1 MPSFD
6 EMLRELDAPKTKTFD
21 EMLRELDAQSATPAL
36 SLRNATKAD
45 ESPSFDDLMQ
55 MQTQVGTPEQ
65 EAANQAALAEG
76 GENIKR
82 FINDTYHAGMGG
94 VETGMANMSDALA
107 HGVRAVPLMG
117 GVADWIAGGSN
128 WWDARAREHAQK
140 VGANNLWTSSVNA
153 LGSTAPSMAASL
165 ALAATGNLSQA
176 GQMLM
181 PEGLMSL
188 PQKML
193 SAAMMYRSG
202 EEALGNA
209 GRTYREAIQEGR
221 SPEQAQSQAN
231 RQLAAELPM
240 NVFFDK
246 AGIFGDAWDGI
257 QSPLKRGLAMTL
269 SEVIGQGGQEV
280 GQDVIGDAAAAT
292 RDRGIPE
299 YLRAIGENVTNA
311 EYLKQKMKDTFLPT
325 GLSSLIGAAL
335 GLGVR
340 SMRNGRGGNVDNFAR
355 GVPDTGTQQ
364 AVAEIMQPVKE
375 ARRREELN
383 NWVPQSVGTVP
394 GNVAPQAPEKMS
406 DVFKPAEPQPVMP
419 ETAKPLPGAMPAA
432 ETPAPTGKKA
442 EAVAAANVQKVAEI
456 ADVTPAVEQ
465 PAQEELIPED
475 TGETLDD
482 LRAQMADK
490 VLAGQP
496 STLSDLMEQSGRRYE
511 QSPNVQDVIGR
522 APERDMMISGK
533 GSMQQASR
541 EAAFIESAREARERI
556 AQQLKDA
563 GADDETANAGGEV
576 WANHLLARARALGTD
591 EHGQLRPDALTPAE
605 LDKLNVRGEED
616 AGPDWGG
623 DVYDQAV
630 RAGLNMDERV
640 PVVDLSG
647 MADRARTANVKTL
660 TEHLKTLIKDG
671 PSISR
676 DALAFLNLPKDSY
689 HLGHIAH
696 SGAPIYRKEKSIRNA
711 SVLSLPELMKNAV
724 LVESGPN
731 RKKNKKPGVRMYHRF
746 YVPVATREGIATVR
760 IVAEE
765 KNNSDRL
772 VPLDVRVYDVIINK
786 RIPRTQP
793 TGASASTAEDSF
805 SGITIRE
812 MLRGVKGMDGEYY
825 AQSPLPDAGTERE
838 RSAIVEA
845 AKANGTY
852 LKTPY
857 GTETN
862 LTPEQWVLVRTKQF
876 KEWFGDWENDPEN
889 ASKVLD
895 GNGEPLVVYHGST
908 HTGFSTFSTAGST
921 AYPGT
926 GAFFSGRKDVA
937 ATYSGSDE
945 LVSREPGTSEPALSG
960 EGIYPVFLNL
970 RNPYRIDAEGK
981 DWTNVGEISV
991 YDNETGESVYDRDGE
1006 PFRTPRE
1013 AEEYIERDLDDYS
1026 GRYEVSYSAEMTTNE
1041 IAQSVGEGNYG
1052 DGFDGVIF
1060 ENVVDEGRWGSVDA
1074 PSDVYVAYAPNQIK
1088 AVDNRGA
1095 FSSADANIYNQ
1106 SAWHGSPHHFEEFDL
1121 GAIGTGEGGQ
1131 AHGWGLY
1138 FAQDKKIAEGYRA
1151 KLESDGSGTIFE
1163 VDIPETNTLLDEQ
1176 KPMREQP
1183 DAVKKGII
1191 RVVESLTP
1199 EQRSFFIK
1207 DLLVDRFPEE
1217 KLEWDIEA
1225 LQELEEEFH
1234 VAISSKNTD
1243 SLKKS
1248 VSIISGLEALGYAW
1262 ERIQHLMT
1270 NLPAE
1275 GGEVERLAKEVSQG
1289 LLKKQEQLDS
1299 LQKVND
1305 KLEERLLAGGYRE
1318 ELEKTDKIGGEIYGT
1333 LSFALKE
1340 EQDEDQ
1346 NGDGDG
1352 DVKAASLALNEA
1364 GIKGITYDGQQDG
1377 RCFVVFDD
1385 KAISVIN
1392 RFNQR
1397 ENAIRRGQIRIGSH
1411 GEGLVTLFKNADRST
1426 FFHEIGHMMLDDL
1439 ISDGLLEKA
1448 NARTKAD
1455 LDTVKRYLHIEDLN
1469 LSKRHT
1475 FAGAE
1480 KARYAEAQERFARS
1494 FEAYLME
1501 GKSPTAE
1508 MRSVFARVKQWLID
1522 IYRDIKRLGV
1532 RLSPEVREVFDRLLA
1547 TPERGDFGPIFR
1559 GYEGEAA
1566 IEKLLKERQ
1575 GEVVG
1580 AMSDPRLGENSSIDF
1595 VWGTEKYGLAHI
1607 EKKHGADALMRIP
1620 QIIRKGAPRPL
1631 INHRISYETDEGLV
1645 VLKNEWKGAEK
1656 NWILTSYLPQ
1666 GTKKDS
1672 RSAQDTQTGGRT
1684 EESASS
1690 SDGNL
1695 FSPRISQNPNN
1706 SNRDFSVRGGLPQI
1720 TVTASPESKSAGTLI
1735 RVKDIYD
1742 KLRAIAPVR
1751 KGVSAP
1757 ADVAGYYT
1765 PETDV
1770 ARERHWGDFPTALHE
1785 IGHALD
1791 YKLGLRESVRDA
1803 EASRQLYD
1811 ELCELG
1817 KATSPQNVNTIY
1829 ERLHGRYMRASGAE
1843 TQGPDIDRMALKFEE
1858 AQRYLMKEGIAEYF
1872 RAYAYNPDL
1881 MEVVAPEYTKL
1892 FREALE
1898 AHEEYRQPVSEL
1910 FDVIRSYS
1918 ELSPE
1923 QKLHAG
1929 MIRGDEKIKNQKGWR
1944 ASAAEAWNGF
1954 RQKFDDQLRY
1964 LEQMQNLLRD
1974 RVRELAK
1981 EHGGRYADMLQ
1992 HGELKDDFAVYDML
2006 RTMPGYMGKAK
2017 RDVLALIEP
2026 VKKLGDEAYAKLTGY
2041 MKALRA
2047 LDYWD
2052 NGMEPGIGLTR
2063 AEVSAIVNRTRHENP
2078 ELARIAED
2086 IAKAYEAMVE
2096 RTLIDSGVWS
2106 RGQYEEYKKRWPHYV
2121 PFVRVNEDGSVTSP
2135 TRRGRGIVNLSNQV
2149 KQTTGVGTADAVV
2162 DTKDPFEM
2170 MVRNAL
2176 AFNQLAE
2183 KNRAAQ
2189 SLVRA
2194 ALADPALF
2202 ADVIEPVQGGERS
2215 GDTFTVWFD
2224 GKRRAFTGDKKLI
2237 DALAAM
2243 EQAAGIRNPIFGSLD
2258 RAAQS
2263 AANLLKLGATRANPA
2278 FILVNFTRDAMYS
2291 SLTNSAKGARSMPFF
2306 GTVKGLLMQTAKD
2319 ETSKQRIA
2327 DALDHGLAYSG
2338 ITELGLD
2345 ASEKGISKYVGK
2357 TVHGDKGFLRKL
2369 ASAWDNTIGK
2379 YNEMVELA
2387 PKFAEYERLVKE
2399 GYPKR
2404 YAARMAREVN
2414 LDFSRGGQWGKVW
2427 NRYTAFFNPAV
2438 QGTSKLVRTAAAHPG
2453 RFAARTA
2460 MYVILPSLISWLAG
2474 HDDDEYRRISRNI
2487 KDRYWIFKVGGTW
2500 LRLPKPEL
2508 AGLFGSAVERVLDSA
2523 FEHDPMAF
2531 RELGRSVW
2539 EGFSPNLLP
2548 TFAEPIL
2555 EHRMGKT
2562 FFYDSPLIPP
2572 QLENLP
2578 PELQFTKNTSSMA
2591 KFLGK
2596 AWGVSPILIDHYVSS
2611 YGGGVGEYLSKVPD
2625 IFLKPQ
2631 EEAKKLSEKPLFSR
2645 FTVDPNRNSESL
2657 AKFYDLRRQA
2667 TVAKNAYDVR
2677 RKMGEQPEYSAGVHM
2692 AKAFDQAARKL
2703 SDWRKD
2709 IAAIQQSKSMTPERK
2724 REVIDRIRL
2733 RMNQEAEAAVGSYFT
2748 VKEKLD
2754 RRKR

>member
-6 EMLRELDAPKTKTFD
+6 EMLRELDAPKTKSFD
-21 EMLRELDAQSATPAL
+21 EMLRELDAPSATPAL
-36 SLRNATKAD
+36 SFRDAPKAD
-45 ESPSFDDLMQ
+45 DSPSFDDLMQ

-65 EAANQAALAEG
+65 EAVNQAALAEG

-117 GVADWIAGGSN
+117 GVADWIGDGSN

-153 LGSTAPSMAASL
+153 LGSTAPSMATSL
-165 ALAATGNLSQA
+165 ALAATGNLAPA

-221 SPEQAQSQAN
+221 PPEQAQSQAN

-246 AGIFGDAWDGI
+246 AGIFGDAWNGI
-257 QSPLKRGLAMTL
+257 QSPLKRGLAITL
-269 SEVIGQGGQEV
+269 GEVIGQGGQEV
-280 GQDVIGDAAAAT
+280 GQDIIGDAAAAA

-340 SMRNGRGGNVDNFAR
+340 SMRNNRGGNVDNFAR

-364 AVAEIMQPVKE
+364 AIAEIMQPVE
-375 ARRREELN
+375 EERQRRELN
-383 NWVPQSVGTVP
+383 NWVPQSAGTVP
-394 GNVAPQAPEKMS
+394 GNVAPQMPQKMS
-406 DVFKPAEPQPVMP
+406 DVFKPAEPQPVVP
-419 ETAKPLPGAMPAA
+419 ETAKPLPGAMPTAEMPMPAGRKA
-432 ETPAPTGKKA
+432 ET
-442 EAVAAANVQKVAEI
+442 VAAANMQKVAEMQ
-456 ADVTPAVEQ
+456 AAAPAVEQ
-465 PAQEELIPED
+465 TVQEEVIPED

-482 LRAQMADK
+482 LRAQMAEEYQNLRQMDAEEREN
-490 VLAGQP
+490 LPP
-496 STLSDLMEQSGRRYE
+496 STLSGLMEQSGRRYE

-522 APERDMMISGK
+522 APTKNKRQPFSLGADVENALQTLGNIYTADSGRDMMVIGERSLPRIN
-533 GSMQQASR
+533 R
-541 EAAFIESAREARERI
+541 EAEFVESAREARERI
-556 AQQLKDA
+556 AQQLKAA

-576 WANHLLARARALGTD
+576 WANHLLARARALGMD
-591 EHGQLRPDALTPAE
+591 EYGQLRPDALTPAD
-605 LDKLNVRGEED
+605 LDNLSVRSEKNAE
-616 AGPDWGG
+616 ADWDG

-630 RAGLNMDERV
+630 RDGLNMAERV

-647 MADRARTANVKTL
+647 VADRAKGMNWRGL
-660 TEHLKTLIKDG
+660 LRHLKSQIG
-671 PSISR
+671 QEPSISR
-676 DALAFLNLPKDSY
+676 DALAFLKISANTGKL
-689 HLGHIAH
+689 HHIAY
-696 SGAPIYRKEKSIRNA
+696 SGAQVPAKVKPIRNA
-711 SVLSLPELMKNAV
+711 SVLSLPELMRNAV
-724 LVESGPN
+724 YVEEAPN
-731 RKKNKKPGVRMYHRF
+731 TKTNKKPDVLKYHRF
-746 YVPVATREGIATVR
+746 YVPVMINGKVSAIR

-765 KNNSDRL
+765 KKTSDKL
-772 VPLDVRVYDVIINK
+772 FPIDVDAYDVIVERK
-786 RIPRTQP
+786 RTPSPKGGNAQLARRE
-793 TGASASTAEDSF
+793 SSLRE
-805 SGITIRE
+805 ITIRE

-825 AQSPLPDAGTERE
+825 AQSSLSDTGTEQE
-838 RSAIVEA
+838 RSAIVNA

-908 HTGFSTFSTAGST
+908 HTGFSTFSTAGSM

-937 ATYSGSDE
+937 TTYSGSDE

-960 EGIYPVFLNL
+960 EGVYPVFLNL
-970 RNPYRIDAEGK
+970 RNPYRVDAEGK

-991 YDNETGESVYDRDGE
+991 YDNETGESIYDRDGE

-1060 ENVVDEGRWGSVDA
+1060 ENVIDEGRWGDVLSADN
-1074 PSDVYVAYAPNQIK
+1074 VYVAFAPNQIK

-1106 SAWHGSPHHFEEFDL
+1106 R
-1121 GAIGTGEGGQ
+1121 Q
-1131 AHGWGLY
+1131 N
-1138 FAQDKKIAEGYRA
+1138 
-1151 KLESDGSGTIFE
+1151 KL
-1163 VDIPETNTLLDEQ
+1163 
-1176 KPMREQP
+1176 
-1183 DAVKKGII
+1183 
-1191 RVVESLTP
+1191 
-1199 EQRSFFIK
+1199 
-1207 DLLVDRFPEE
+1207 
-1217 KLEWDIEA
+1217 
-1225 LQELEEEFH
+1225 
-1234 VAISSKNTD
+1234 
-1243 SLKKS
+1243 
-1248 VSIISGLEALGYAW
+1248 
-1262 ERIQHLMT
+1262 
-1270 NLPAE
+1270 
-1275 GGEVERLAKEVSQG
+1275 
-1289 LLKKQEQLDS
+1289 
-1299 LQKVND
+1299 
-1305 KLEERLLAGGYRE
+1305 
-1318 ELEKTDKIGGEIYGT
+1318 
-1333 LSFALKE
+1333 
-1340 EQDEDQ
+1340 
-1346 NGDGDG
+1346 
-1352 DVKAASLALNEA
+1352 
-1364 GIKGITYDGQQDG
+1364 
-1377 RCFVVFDD
+1377 
-1385 KAISVIN
+1385 
-1392 RFNQR
+1392 
-1397 ENAIRRGQIRIGSH
+1397 RRGQIQIGSH
-1411 GEGLVTLFKNADRST
+1411 GEGLVTLFKHADRST

-1439 ISDGLLEKA
+1439 IADGLLEKA

-1455 LDTVKRYLHIEDLN
+1455 LDTVKRYLRIENMD

-1475 FAGAE
+1475 FDGAE

-1508 MRSVFARVKQWLID
+1508 MQSVFAKIKQWLID

-1532 RLSPEVREVFDRLLA
+1532 ELSPEVREVFDRLLA

-1595 VWGTEKYGLAHI
+1595 VWGEAGDPRKEYSGGYGLAHI
-1607 EKKHGADALMRIP
+1607 EAKHGAEMIRRMP
-1620 QIIRKGAPRPL
+1620 EIIRSGKMSFETNDRVYFDAPQGR
-1631 INHRISYETDEGLV
+1631 V
-1645 VLKNEWKGAEK
+1645 VLKRQWMDNAK
-1656 NWILTSYLPQ
+1656 NWVLTSYVPEN
-1666 GTKKDS
+1666 TKKAS
-1672 RSAQDTQTGGRT
+1672 RSAQDPEIGGRT
-1684 EESASS
+1684 EESLSS
-1690 SDGNL
+1690 SDGKP
-1695 FSPRISQNPNN
+1695 FDKTVSQKR
-1706 SNRDFSVRGGLPQI
+1706 SSDNRDFSLRSDLPQV
-1720 TVTASPESKSAGTLI
+1720 TVMASPESESTGTLI
-1735 RVKDIYD
+1735 RIKDIYD

-1757 ADVAGYYT
+1757 ANVAGYYT
-1765 PETDV
+1765 PETGV

-1803 EASRQLYD
+1803 ETSRQLYD

-1829 ERLHGRYMRASGAE
+1829 ERLHGRYMRASGEEARG
-1843 TQGPDIDRMALKFEE
+1843 TDVSAATLKFEE

-1898 AHEEYRQPVSEL
+1898 AHEEYQQPVSEL
-1910 FDVIRSYS
+1910 FDAVRSYS
-1918 ELSPE
+1918 ELTPE
-1923 QKLHAG
+1923 QKLRAG
-1929 MIRGDEKIKNQKGWR
+1929 MIRGDEKVRTQKGWR

-1964 LEQMQNLLRD
+1964 MEQMQNLLRD
-1974 RVRELAK
+1974 RVRDLAK

-1992 HGELKDDFAVYDML
+1992 HGELKDEFAVYDML

-2017 RDVLALIEP
+2017 RDVLALMEP
-2026 VKKLGDEAYAKLTGY
+2026 VKKLGDEAYAKLTSY
-2041 MKALRA
+2041 MKAMRA

-2052 NGMEPGIGLTR
+2052 NGLEPGIGLTR
-2063 AEVSAIVNRTRHENP
+2063 AEVSAVVNRTRHENP

-2086 IAKAYEAMVE
+2086 ITKAYEAMIE

-2121 PFVRVNEDGSVTSP
+2121 PFVRVNEDGAVASP

-2149 KQTTGVGTADAVV
+2149 KQTTGVGTAEAVV
-2162 DTKDPFEM
+2162 DIKDPFEM
-2170 MVRNAL
+2170 MVKNAL
-2176 AFNQLAE
+2176 MFNQLAE

-2189 SLVRA
+2189 ALVRA

-2224 GKRRAFTGDKKLI
+2224 GKRRMFSGDKKLI
-2237 DALAAM
+2237 DALATM

-2278 FILVNFTRDAMYS
+2278 FILTNFIRDAMYS
-2291 SLTNSAKGARSMPFF
+2291 SLTNSARGARSMPFF

-2319 ETSKQRIA
+2319 DASKQRIA

-2369 ASAWDNTIGK
+2369 TSAWDNTIGK
-2379 YNEMVELA
+2379 YNEMIELA

-2453 RFAARTA
+2453 RFAARTT

-2474 HDDDEYRRISRNI
+2474 HGDDEYKRISRNI
-2487 KDRYWIFKVGGTW
+2487 KDRYWVFKVGGTW

-2596 AWGVSPILIDHYVSS
+2596 AWGVSPILIDHYVRS
-2611 YGGGVGEYLSKVPD
+2611 YGGGVGEYLSKAPD

-2631 EEAKKLSEKPLFSR
+2631 EEVKKLSEKPLFSR
-2645 FTVDPNRNSESL
+2645 FTVDPNRNSELL

-2692 AKAFDQAARKL
+2692 AKAFDQSASKL

-2733 RMNQEAEAAVGSYFT
+2733 RMNQEAEAAIGNYFT
-2748 VKEKLD
+2748 VKGKLD

>member
-6 EMLRELDAPKTKTFD
+6 EMLRELDAPKTKSFD

-107 HGVRAVPLMG
+107 YGVRAVPLMG
-117 GVADWIAGGSN
+117 GVADWIGEGSN

-153 LGSTAPSMAASL
+153 LGSTAPSMATSL

-181 PEGLMSL
+181 PKGLMSL

-202 EEALGNA
+202 EEAIGNA

-221 SPEQAQSQAN
+221 PPEQAQSQAN

-299 YLRAIGENVTNA
+299 YLRAISENVTNA

-375 ARRREELN
+375 AWRREELN

-394 GNVAPQAPEKMS
+394 GNVAPQTPEKMS
-406 DVFKPAEPQPVMP
+406 DVFKPVEPQPVIP

-432 ETPAPTGKKA
+432 ETPVPTGKKA
-442 EAVAAANVQKVAEI
+442 EAVAAANMQKVAEI

-465 PAQEELIPED
+465 PAQKELIPED
-475 TGETLDD
+475 TDETLDD
-482 LRAQMADK
+482 LRAQMAEEYRNVRQMDAEEREN
-490 VLAGQP
+490 LPP
-496 STLSDLMEQSGRRYE
+496 STFSGLMEQSGRRYE
-511 QSPNVQDVIGR
+511 QSPNVRDVIGR
-522 APERDMMISGK
+522 APEQDMVISGEE
-533 GSMQQASR
+533 STQQAGR
-541 EAAFIESAREARERI
+541 EGEFVQSMREVQERVTR
-556 AQQLKDA
+556 QLKDA

-576 WANHLLARARALGTD
+576 WANHLLARARALGMD
-591 EHGQLRPDALTPAE
+591 EHGRLRSDALTSAE
-605 LDKLNVRGEED
+605 LDKLEIEGERAAENASDTYGQTAADEIKRQGQLKRDRIAWSRAVDKFIAGEMGSHDFARVMDMPLALQLAGAPVREIVADHKFFGHTLRGKHSAQITPALMKKLVTSLADPIMVFDSDSHPGTSLVAMLELQD
-616 AGPDWGG
+616 NFGATI
-623 DVYDQAV
+623 V
-630 RAGLNMDERV
+630 V
-640 PVVDLSG
+640 PVRLQMNPGDPKSPAKITSFYG
-647 MADRARTANVKTL
+647 KGNADTRAPNNRWFVNQ
-660 TEHLKTLIKDG
+660 IKKG
-671 PSISR
+671 NLRYINTKKSTRWSS
-676 DALAFLNLPKDSY
+676 AGGLQLPKV
-689 HLGHIAH
+689 L
-696 SGAPIYRKEKSIRNA
+696 APTGSFKNSIKTEADLVKLRKENG
-711 SVLSLPELMKNAV
+711 N
-724 LVESGPN
+724 
-731 RKKNKKPGVRMYHRF
+731 RF
-746 YVPVATREGIATVR
+746 YQEQ
-760 IVAEE
+760 EE
-765 KNNSDRL
+765 RAQ
-772 VPLDVRVYDVIINK
+772 II
-786 RIPRTQP
+786 
-793 TGASASTAEDSF
+793 
-805 SGITIRE
+805 
-812 MLRGVKGMDGEYY
+812 
-825 AQSPLPDAGTERE
+825 
-838 RSAIVEA
+838 EA

-908 HTGFSTFSTAGST
+908 HTGFSTFSTAGSM

-945 LVSREPGTSEPALSG
+945 LISREPGTSEPALSG
-960 EGIYPVFLNL
+960 EGVYPVFLNL

-1060 ENVVDEGRWGSVDA
+1060 ENVIDEGRWGDVLSADN
-1074 PSDVYVAYAPNQIK
+1074 VYVAFAPNQIK

-1106 SAWHGSPHHFEEFDL
+1106 R
-1121 GAIGTGEGGQ
+1121 Q
-1131 AHGWGLY
+1131 N
-1138 FAQDKKIAEGYRA
+1138 
-1151 KLESDGSGTIFE
+1151 KL
-1163 VDIPETNTLLDEQ
+1163 
-1176 KPMREQP
+1176 
-1183 DAVKKGII
+1183 
-1191 RVVESLTP
+1191 
-1199 EQRSFFIK
+1199 
-1207 DLLVDRFPEE
+1207 
-1217 KLEWDIEA
+1217 
-1225 LQELEEEFH
+1225 
-1234 VAISSKNTD
+1234 
-1243 SLKKS
+1243 
-1248 VSIISGLEALGYAW
+1248 
-1262 ERIQHLMT
+1262 
-1270 NLPAE
+1270 
-1275 GGEVERLAKEVSQG
+1275 
-1289 LLKKQEQLDS
+1289 
-1299 LQKVND
+1299 
-1305 KLEERLLAGGYRE
+1305 
-1318 ELEKTDKIGGEIYGT
+1318 
-1333 LSFALKE
+1333 
-1340 EQDEDQ
+1340 
-1346 NGDGDG
+1346 
-1352 DVKAASLALNEA
+1352 
-1364 GIKGITYDGQQDG
+1364 
-1377 RCFVVFDD
+1377 
-1385 KAISVIN
+1385 
-1392 RFNQR
+1392 
-1397 ENAIRRGQIRIGSH
+1397 RRGQIQIGSH
-1411 GEGLVTLFKNADRST
+1411 GEGLVTLFKHADRST

-1455 LDTVKRYLHIEDLN
+1455 LETVRKYLGIGDLN

-1475 FAGAE
+1475 FDGAE

-1508 MRSVFARVKQWLID
+1508 MQSVFAKIKQWLID

-1532 RLSPEVREVFDRLLA
+1532 ELSPEVREVFDRLLA

-1566 IEKLLKERQ
+1566 VEKLLKERQ

-1706 SNRDFSVRGGLPQI
+1706 SNRDFSVRGDLPQV

-1757 ADVAGYYT
+1757 ANVAGYYT

-1803 EASRQLYD
+1803 ETSRQLYD

-1829 ERLHGRYMRASGAE
+1829 ERLHGRYMHASGAE
-1843 TQGPDIDRMALKFEE
+1843 ARGPDVSAAALKFEG

-1872 RAYAYNPDL
+1872 RGYAYSPDL
-1881 MEVVAPEYTKL
+1881 MEIVAPEYTKL
-1892 FREALE
+1892 FRETLE
-1898 AHEEYRQPVSEL
+1898 AHEEYQQPVSEL
-1910 FDVIRSYS
+1910 FDAVRSYS
-1918 ELSPE
+1918 ELTPE
-1923 QKLHAG
+1923 QKLRAG
-1929 MIRGDEKIKNQKGWR
+1929 MIRGDEKVRNQKGTR
-1944 ASAAEAWNGF
+1944 AAVAEAWNGF

-1981 EHGGRYADMLQ
+1981 KLGGRYADMLQ
-1992 HGELKDDFAVYDML
+1992 HGELKDEFAVYDML

-2017 RDVLALIEP
+2017 RDVLALMEP

-2052 NGMEPGIGLTR
+2052 NGLEPGIGLTR
-2063 AEVSAIVNRTRHENP
+2063 AEVSAVVNRTRHENP

-2135 TRRGRGIVNLSNQV
+2135 TRRGKGIVNLSNQV
-2149 KQTTGVGTADAVV
+2149 KQATGVGAEDAVI
-2162 DTKDPFEM
+2162 DIKDPFEM
-2170 MVRNAL
+2170 MVKNAL
-2176 AFNQLAE
+2176 VFNQLAE

-2189 SLVRA
+2189 ALVRA

-2202 ADVIEPVQGGERS
+2202 ADMIEPVQGGERG

-2224 GKRRAFTGDKKLI
+2224 GTRRAFTGDKKLI

-2258 RAAQS
+2258 RAAQG

-2278 FILVNFTRDAMYS
+2278 FILTNFIRDAMYS
-2291 SLTNSAKGARSMPFF
+2291 SLTNSARGARSMPFF

-2319 ETSKQRIA
+2319 DASKQRIA

-2338 ITELGLD
+2338 ITELGLN

-2357 TVHGDKGFLRKL
+2357 AVHGDKGFLRKL

-2460 MYVILPSLISWLAG
+2460 MYVILPSLISWMAG
-2474 HDDDEYRRISRNI
+2474 RDDDEYKRISRNI
-2487 KDRYWIFKVGGTW
+2487 KDRYWVFKVGGTW

-2508 AGLFGSAVERVLDSA
+2508 AGMFGSAVERVLDAA

>member
-1 MPSFD
+1 MSSYE
-6 EMLRELDAPKTKTFD
+6 EMLNRIKRPAPSGD
-21 EMLRELDAQSATPAL
+21 YDSMLASI
-36 SLRNATKAD
+36 KAKAKRPEVD

-94 VETGMANMSDALA
+94 VETGMANISDALA

-128 WWDARAREHAQK
+128 WWDAQAREHAQK

-153 LGSTAPSMAASL
+153 LGSTAPSMATSL

-181 PEGLMSL
+181 PKGLMSL

-246 AGIFGDAWDGI
+246 AGVFGDVWEGI

-292 RDRGIPE
+292 RNRGILE

-311 EYLKQKMKDTFLPT
+311 EYMKQKMKDTFLPT
-325 GLSSLIGAAL
+325 GLSSIIGATL

-340 SMRNGRGGNVDNFAR
+340 SMRNGRG
-355 GVPDTGTQQ
+355 
-364 AVAEIMQPVKE
+364 
-375 ARRREELN
+375 
-383 NWVPQSVGTVP
+383 
-394 GNVAPQAPEKMS
+394 NVAPQMPQKMS

-432 ETPAPTGKKA
+432 ETPASTGKKV
-442 EAVAAANVQKVAEI
+442 ETIAAANMQKVAEMQ
-456 ADVTPAVEQ
+456 AAAPAAEQ
-465 PAQEELIPED
+465 TAQEEVILED

-482 LRAQMADK
+482 LRAQMAEEYQNLRQMDAEERED
-490 VLAGQP
+490 LPPSALYTEIDQTATRIPENLP
-496 STLSDLMEQSGRRYE
+496 STLSELIQQSGRRYE
-511 QSPNVQDVIGR
+511 QSPNVQNVIGH
-522 APERDMMISGK
+522 APTKNKRQPFSLGADVENALQTLGNIYTADSGRDMMVIGEK
-533 GSMQQASR
+533 GAKDVIKKKDQDVVNVGGRNIRVR
-541 EAAFIESAREARERI
+541 EMPLSVPDFRAIPSDRAVEIAKSKLQDLIKRGDIRSEAGLTAHFKERPGT
-556 AQQLKDA
+556 DF
-563 GADDETANAGGEV
+563 DYYF
-576 WANHLLARARALGTD
+576 NHLTRG
-591 EHGQLRPDALTPAE
+591 
-605 LDKLNVRGEED
+605 DK
-616 AGPDWGG
+616 
-623 DVYDQAV
+623 
-630 RAGLNMDERV
+630 
-640 PVVDLSG
+640 
-647 MADRARTANVKTL
+647 
-660 TEHLKTLIKDG
+660 
-671 PSISR
+671 
-676 DALAFLNLPKDSY
+676 
-689 HLGHIAH
+689 
-696 SGAPIYRKEKSIRNA
+696 
-711 SVLSLPELMKNAV
+711 
-724 LVESGPN
+724 
-731 RKKNKKPGVRMYHRF
+731 KKNG
-746 YVPVATREGIATVR
+746 TQE
-760 IVAEE
+760 AEI
-765 KNNSDRL
+765 L
-772 VPLDVRVYDVIINK
+772 
-786 RIPRTQP
+786 RTQQ
-793 TGASASTAEDSF
+793 GSLID
-805 SGITIRE
+805 
-812 MLRGVKGMDGEYY
+812 
-825 AQSPLPDAGTERE
+825 
-838 RSAIVEA
+838 
-845 AKANGTY
+845 
-852 LKTPY
+852 
-857 GTETN
+857 
-862 LTPEQWVLVRTKQF
+862 
-876 KEWFGDWENDPEN
+876 
-889 ASKVLD
+889 LD
-895 GNGEPLVVYHGST
+895 GV
-908 HTGFSTFSTAGST
+908 
-921 AYPGT
+921 
-926 GAFFSGRKDVA
+926 
-937 ATYSGSDE
+937 
-945 LVSREPGTSEPALSG
+945 
-960 EGIYPVFLNL
+960 
-970 RNPYRIDAEGK
+970 
-981 DWTNVGEISV
+981 
-991 YDNETGESVYDRDGE
+991 
-1006 PFRTPRE
+1006 
-1013 AEEYIERDLDDYS
+1013 
-1026 GRYEVSYSAEMTTNE
+1026 
-1041 IAQSVGEGNYG
+1041 
-1052 DGFDGVIF
+1052 
-1060 ENVVDEGRWGSVDA
+1060 WG
-1074 PSDVYVAYAPNQIK
+1074 
-1088 AVDNRGA
+1088 
-1095 FSSADANIYNQ
+1095 
-1106 SAWHGSPHHFEEFDL
+1106 
-1121 GAIGTGEGGQ
+1121 
-1131 AHGWGLY
+1131 
-1138 FAQDKKIAEGYRA
+1138 
-1151 KLESDGSGTIFE
+1151 
-1163 VDIPETNTLLDEQ
+1163 
-1176 KPMREQP
+1176 PM
-1183 DAVKKGII
+1183 
-1191 RVVESLTP
+1191 
-1199 EQRSFFIK
+1199 QR
-1207 DLLVDRFPEE
+1207 
-1217 KLEWDIEA
+1217 
-1225 LQELEEEFH
+1225 
-1234 VAISSKNTD
+1234 
-1243 SLKKS
+1243 
-1248 VSIISGLEALGYAW
+1248 
-1262 ERIQHLMT
+1262 
-1270 NLPAE
+1270 
-1275 GGEVERLAKEVSQG
+1275 ERLAALWLAEDTIKHPNLGIYQPDRNTRMLASIYHAPDRIKGQG
-1289 LLKKQEQLDS
+1289 NFGDYVIVAVDPNGGNVVVTSFSTQDSRSKKNRTLRYLNQQ
-1299 LQKVND
+1299 
-1305 KLEERLLAGGYRE
+1305 
-1318 ELEKTDKIGGEIYGT
+1318 LEK
-1333 LSFALKE
+1333 
-1340 EQDEDQ
+1340 
-1346 NGDGDG
+1346 
-1352 DVKAASLALNEA
+1352 NE
-1364 GIKGITYDGQQDG
+1364 G
-1377 RCFVVFDD
+1377 
-1385 KAISVIN
+1385 SV
-1392 RFNQR
+1392 
-1397 ENAIRRGQIRIGSH
+1397 EY
-1411 GEGLVTLFKNADRST
+1411 V
-1426 FFHEIGHMMLDDL
+1426 
-1439 ISDGLLEKA
+1439 
-1448 NARTKAD
+1448 
-1455 LDTVKRYLHIEDLN
+1455 EDL
-1469 LSKRHT
+1469 SR
-1475 FAGAE
+1475 ADGA
-1480 KARYAEAQERFARS
+1480 
-1494 FEAYLME
+1494 LP
-1501 GKSPTAE
+1501 PTVGA
-1508 MRSVFARVKQWLID
+1508 MRSSESAFLPQSDTQTIPQNSNSD
-1522 IYRDIKRLGV
+1522 N
-1532 RLSPEVREVFDRLLA
+1532 REVFDRLLA

-1595 VWGTEKYGLAHI
+1595 VWGEAGDPRKEYSGGYGLAHI
-1607 EKKHGADALMRIP
+1607 EAKHGAEMIRRMP
-1620 QIIRKGAPRPL
+1620 EIIRSGKMSFETNDRVYFDAPQGR
-1631 INHRISYETDEGLV
+1631 V
-1645 VLKNEWKGAEK
+1645 VLKRQWMDNAK
-1656 NWILTSYLPQ
+1656 NWVLTSYVPEN
-1666 GTKKDS
+1666 TKKAS
-1672 RSAQDTQTGGRT
+1672 RSAQDPEIGGRT
-1684 EESASS
+1684 EESLSS
-1690 SDGNL
+1690 SDGKP
-1695 FSPRISQNPNN
+1695 FDKTVSQKR
-1706 SNRDFSVRGGLPQI
+1706 SSDNRDFSLRSDLPQV
-1720 TVTASPESKSAGTLI
+1720 TVTAPPESKSTGTLI
-1735 RVKDIYD
+1735 RIKDIYD
-1742 KLRAIAPVR
+1742 KLRKIAPVR

-1757 ADVAGYYT
+1757 ANVAGYYT
-1765 PETDV
+1765 PETGV

-1803 EASRQLYD
+1803 ETSRQLYD

-1817 KATSPQNVNTIY
+1817 KATSPQNVTALY
-1829 ERLHGRYMRASGAE
+1829 EKLHGRSMRASGDEARG
-1843 TQGPDIDRMALKFEE
+1843 TDVSAAALKFEG

-1872 RAYAYNPDL
+1872 RGYAFNPDL

-1898 AHEEYRQPVSEL
+1898 AHVEYQQPVGEL
-1910 FDVIRSYS
+1910 FDAVRSYS
-1918 ELSPE
+1918 ELTPE
-1923 QKLHAG
+1923 QKLRAG
-1929 MIRGDEKIKNQKGWR
+1929 MIRGDEKVRTQKGWR

-1964 LEQMQNLLRD
+1964 LGQIQNLLRD
-1974 RVRELAK
+1974 RVRDLAK

-1992 HGELKDDFAVYDML
+1992 HGELKDEFAVYDML

-2017 RDVLALIEP
+2017 RDVLALMEP
-2026 VKKLGDEAYAKLTGY
+2026 VKKLGDEAYAKLTSY
-2041 MKALRA
+2041 MKAMRA

-2052 NGMEPGIGLTR
+2052 NGLEPGIGLTR
-2063 AEVSAIVNRTRHENP
+2063 AEVSAVVNRTRHENP

-2135 TRRGRGIVNLSNQV
+2135 TRRGKGIVNLSNQV
-2149 KQTTGVGTADAVV
+2149 KQATGVGAADAVI

-2170 MVRNAL
+2170 MVKNAL
-2176 AFNQLAE
+2176 VFNQLAE

-2189 SLVRA
+2189 ALVRA

-2202 ADVIEPVQGGERS
+2202 ADMIEPVQGGERG

-2224 GKRRAFTGDKKLI
+2224 GTRRAFTGDRKLI

-2278 FILVNFTRDAMYS
+2278 FILTNFIRDAMYS
-2291 SLTNSAKGARSMPFF
+2291 SLTNSARGARSMPFF

-2319 ETSKQRIA
+2319 ETAKQRIA

-2338 ITELGLD
+2338 ITELGLN

-2357 TVHGDKGFLRKL
+2357 AVHGDKGFLRKL

-2379 YNEMVELA
+2379 YNEMIELA
-2387 PKFAEYERLVKE
+2387 PKFAEYERRVKE

-2474 HDDDEYRRISRNI
+2474 RDDDEYKRISRNI
-2487 KDRYWIFKVGGTW
+2487 KDRYWVFKVGGTW

-2508 AGLFGSAVERVLDSA
+2508 AGLFGSAVERVLDAA

-2596 AWGVSPILIDHYVSS
+2596 AWGVSPILIDHYVGS
-2611 YGGGVGEYLSKVPD
+2611 YGGGVGEYLSKAPD

-2631 EEAKKLSEKPLFSR
+2631 EEAKTLSEKPLFSR

-2657 AKFYDLRRQA
+2657 AKFYDLRKQA

-2677 RKMGEQPEYSAGVHM
+2677 RKMGEQPEYSADVHM
-2692 AKAFDQAARKL
+2692 AKAFDQSASRLA
-2703 SDWRKD
+2703 DWRKD

-2733 RMNQEAEAAVGSYFT
+2733 RMNQEAEAAIGNYFT

-2754 RRKR
+2754 RRER